1 MSETGSAQL
10 SGPGDP
16 YPPELDNAHPP
27 TPGSPALPESGDHH
41 APGLGT
47 GLRRRHMTMIAIGG
61 AIGAGLFVGSGS
73 VIRTAG
79 PAAIASYAAA
89 GLVVLCVLRALG
101 EMVVARPVAGSM
113 GEYARMAMGPFAGFT
128 VGWLYWY
135 LYVILVGAEAVAG
148 AAILA
153 NWIDLD
159 QWVLSA
165 GLLVVMTAVNL
176 VSVKS
181 FGEFEFWF
189 ASIKVVAI
197 VLFLVVGAAWV
208 FGLWPGSQPGFG
220 NLSAHGGFAPN
231 GIAGIF
237 SAIVVVMFAFGGT
250 EIVTVA
256 AAESKEPG
264 RAVARATNNVLW
276 RVGLFYVAAIFL
288 VVTILP
294 WNDAKVLQSPFVS
307 ALDHIGIPA
316 AGTIMQVVILTAV
329 LSVLNSA
336 IYVSS
341 RMLYVLTR
349 DGDAPA
355 SLVKL
360 NRRGVPARAVLL
372 GTIAAWGAVIASYV
386 SPDTVF
392 TFLVNS
398 IGVVLAFVYVAIMF
412 SQLRL
417 RARLRREDPAALTY
431 KLWGYPYVSWAVIIA
446 LFAVFAAMARNPDQR
461 NQLLA
466 STVSLLF
473 VMAIYPLRAR
483 FGRKPPVRE
492 VEILRH

>member
-1 MSETGSAQL
+1 MSETGSIQK
-10 SGPGDP
+10 
-16 YPPELDNAHPP
+16 PE
-27 TPGSPALPESGDHH
+27 PGSPLEPETGGALKPE
-41 APGLGT
+41 PGSVQLTEPGGEQQGLRT

-73 VIRTAG
+73 VIQTAG
-79 PAAIASYAAA
+79 PAAILSYAGA

-148 AAILA
+148 AAILG

-159 QWVLSA
+159 QWILSA
-165 GLLVVMTAVNL
+165 GLLIVMTVVNL

-197 VLFLVVGAAWV
+197 VAFLAIGLAWV
-208 FGLWPGSQPGFG
+208 FGLWPGSAAGFA
-220 NLSAHGGFAPN
+220 NLTGHGGFTPN
-231 GIAGIF
+231 GVGGVF

-264 RAVARATNNVLW
+264 PAVARATNNVLW
-276 RVGLFYVAAIFL
+276 RVGLFYVASIFL

-294 WNDAKVLQSPFVS
+294 WNDAKVLTSPFVS
-307 ALDHIGIPA
+307 ALEHIGIPA

-360 NRRGVPARAVLL
+360 NKRGVPARAVLL
-372 GTIAAWGAVIASYV
+372 GTVAAWGAVIASYV
-386 SPDTVF
+386 SPDQVF

-417 RARLRREDPAALTY
+417 RARLRREDPSALTY
-431 KLWGYPYVSWAVIIA
+431 RMWGYPYISWAVIIA
-446 LFAVFAAMARNPDQR
+446 LFAVFVAMARNPDQR
-461 NQLLA
+461 NQLIA
-466 STVSLLF
+466 STISLLA
-473 VMAIYPLRAR
+473 VMAIYPLRAK
-483 FGRKPPVRE
+483 FGRKKPVRD
-492 VEILRH
+492 VEILHH

>member
-1 MSETGSAQL
+1 M
-10 SGPGDP
+10 
-16 YPPELDNAHPP
+16 
-27 TPGSPALPESGDHH
+27 PESNTAVREGEQQ
-41 APGLGT
+41 GLRT

-73 VIRTAG
+73 VIQTAG
-79 PAAIASYAAA
+79 PAAILSYAAA
-89 GLVVLCVLRALG
+89 GLLVLCVLRALG
-101 EMVVARPVAGSM
+101 EMVVARPVAGSLA
-113 GEYARMAMGPFAGFT
+113 EYARMAMGPFAGFT

-135 LYVILVGAEAVAG
+135 LYVVLVGAEAVAG
-148 AAILA
+148 AAILSQ
-153 NWIDLD
+153 WIDLD

-165 GLLVVMTAVNL
+165 GLLIIMTAVNL

-197 VLFLVVGAAWV
+197 VLFLAVGLAWV
-208 FGLWPGSQPGFG
+208 FGLWPDADAGFH
-220 NLSAHGGFAPN
+220 NLTDHGGFAPN
-231 GIAGIF
+231 GIAGVF

-250 EIVTVA
+250 EIVSMA

-264 RAVARATNNVLW
+264 REVARATNNVLW
-276 RVGLFYVAAIFL
+276 RVGIFYVASIFL

-294 WNDAKVLQSPFVS
+294 WNDAKVLTSPFVS
-307 ALDHIGIPA
+307 TLDRIGIPA

-360 NRRGVPARAVLL
+360 NKRGVPARAVLL
-372 GTIAAWGAVIASYV
+372 GTVAAWGAVIASYI
-386 SPDTVF
+386 SPDKVF

-398 IGVVLAFVYVAIMF
+398 IGVILAFVYVAIMF
-412 SQLRL
+412 SQIRL
-417 RARLRREDPAALTY
+417 RARLRREDPSALTY
-431 KLWGYPYVSWAVIIA
+431 RMWGYPYLSWLVVAAIGV
-446 LFAVFAAMARNPDQR
+446 VFIAMARNPDQR
-461 NQLLA
+461 NQLIA

-473 VMAIYPLRAR
+473 VAALYPLRAR

-492 VEILRH
+492 VEVLHH

>member
-1 MSETGSAQL
+1 MSETL
-10 SGPGDP
+10 ST
-16 YPPELDNAHPP
+16 EQQ
-27 TPGSPALPESGDHH
+27 
-41 APGLGT
+41 GLRT
-47 GLRRRHMTMIAIGG
+47 GLRRRHMTMLAIGG

-73 VIRTAG
+73 VIGTAG
-79 PAAIASYAAA
+79 PAAILSYAAA
-89 GLVVLCVLRALG
+89 GLLVLCVMRALG
-101 EMVVARPVAGSM
+101 EMVVVRPVAGSLA
-113 GEYARMAMGPFAGFT
+113 EYARMSMGPFAGFT
-128 VGWLYWY
+128 IGWLYWY

-153 NWIDLD
+153 NWIDLP

-165 GLLVVMTAVNL
+165 ALLTLMTAVNL

-197 VLFLVVGAAWV
+197 VLFLVIGAAWV
-208 FGLWPGSQPGFG
+208 FGLWPDAESGFG
-220 NLSAHGGFAPN
+220 NLTAFGGFAPN
-231 GIAGIF
+231 GITGIF
-237 SAIVVVMFAFGGT
+237 SAIVIVMFAFGGT

-264 RAVARATNNVLW
+264 QAVARATNNVLW
-276 RVGLFYVAAIFL
+276 RVGLFYVASIFL

-294 WNDAKVLQSPFVS
+294 WNDAHVLQSPFVS
-307 ALDHIGIPA
+307 ALDHMGIPA

-355 SLVKL
+355 ALVKV
-360 NRRGVPARAVLL
+360 NSRGVPSRAVLL
-372 GTIAAWGAVIASYV
+372 GTVAAWGAVIASYV
-386 SPDTVF
+386 SPDQVF

-398 IGVVLAFVYVAIMF
+398 IGVVLAFVYVAIML

-417 RARLRREDPAALTY
+417 RARLRREDPSALTY
-431 KLWGYPYVSWAVIIA
+431 RMWGYPYISWAVIVAI
-446 LFAVFAAMARNPDQR
+446 LAVFVAMATNPDQR

-466 STVSLLF
+466 STISLLA
-473 VMAIYPLRAR
+473 VAALYPLRKR
-483 FGRKPPVRE
+483 FGKKPPVHE
-492 VEILRH
+492 VEVLRH

>member
-1 MSETGSAQL
+1 MSETTVTTEQ
-10 SGPGDP
+10 
-16 YPPELDNAHPP
+16 E
-27 TPGSPALPESGDHH
+27 
-41 APGLGT
+41 GLRP

-73 VIRTAG
+73 VIQTAG
-79 PAAIASYAAA
+79 PAAVLSYAAA
-89 GLVVLCVLRALG
+89 GLLVLCVLRALG
-101 EMVVARPVAGSM
+101 EMVVARPVAGSLA
-113 GEYARMAMGPFAGFT
+113 EYARLSMGPFAGFT

-148 AAILA
+148 AAILGE
-153 NWIDLD
+153 WVDLP

-165 GLLVVMTAVNL
+165 VLLVIMTAVNL

-197 VLFLVVGAAWV
+197 VLFLVLGAV
-208 FGLWPGSQPGFG
+208 YLFGLWPDADGGMH
-220 NLSAHGGFAPN
+220 NLTGHGGFFPN
-231 GIAGIF
+231 GITGVF
-237 SAIVVVMFAFGGT
+237 SAIVVVIFAFGGT

-276 RVGLFYVAAIFL
+276 RVGLFYVASIFL
-288 VVTILP
+288 VVCILP
-294 WNDAKVLQSPFVS
+294 WNDAEVLKSPFVS
-307 ALDHIGIPA
+307 ALDHMGVPA

-355 SLVKL
+355 ALVKV
-360 NRRGVPARAVLL
+360 NKRGVPARAVLL

-386 SPDTVF
+386 SPDKVF

-398 IGVVLAFVYVAIMF
+398 IGVVLAFVYIAIML
-412 SQLRL
+412 SQLKL
-417 RARLRREDPAALTY
+417 RARLRREDPSALTY
-431 KLWGYPYVSWAVIIA
+431 RMWGYPYLSWLVIIA
-446 LFAVFAAMARNPDQR
+446 IVAVFIAMARVPEQR

-466 STVSLLF
+466 STVSLL
-473 VMAIYPLRAR
+473 VVAAIYPLRAR
-483 FGRKPPVRE
+483 FGKQAPVRE
-492 VEILRH
+492 VEVLRH

>member
-1 MSETGSAQL
+1 MSEPVGAKVSETGAT
-10 SGPGDP
+10 PE
-16 YPPELDNAHPP
+16 PPQ
-27 TPGSPALPESGDHH
+27 
-41 APGLGT
+41 GLRT
-47 GLRRRHMTMIAIGG
+47 GLRRRHMTMIGIGG

-79 PAAIASYAAA
+79 PAAVLSYAAA

-113 GEYARMAMGPFAGFT
+113 GEYARLAMGPFAGFT

-148 AAILA
+148 AAILGA
-153 NWIDLD
+153 WIDLD

-165 GLLVVMTAVNL
+165 GLLVIMTAVNL
-176 VSVKS
+176 LSVKS

-197 VLFLVVGAAWV
+197 VGFLAVGLAWI
-208 FGLWPGSQPGFG
+208 FGLWPGSEAGFG
-220 NLSAHGGFAPN
+220 NLTGHGGFAPN
-231 GIAGIF
+231 GVTGIF

-256 AAESKEPG
+256 AAETTEPAK
-264 RAVARATNNVLW
+264 AVTRATNSVLW
-276 RVGLFYVAAIFL
+276 RVGLFYVASIFL

-355 SLVKL
+355 ALVKL
-360 NRRGVPARAVLL
+360 NKRGVPARAVLL
-372 GTIAAWGAVIASYV
+372 GTVAAWAAVIASYI
-386 SPDTVF
+386 SPDKVF

-431 KLWGYPYVSWAVIIA
+431 RMWGYPYLSWAVIIA
-446 LFAVFAAMARNPDQR
+446 LFAVFVAMARNPDQR
-461 NQLLA
+461 NQLIA
-466 STVSLLF
+466 STVSLLV
-473 VMAIYPLRAR
+473 VMAAYPLRAK

-492 VEILRH
+492 VEVLRH

>member
-1 MSETGSAQL
+1 MSETVSTEQQ
-10 SGPGDP
+10 
-16 YPPELDNAHPP
+16 
-27 TPGSPALPESGDHH
+27 
-41 APGLGT
+41 GLRT

-73 VIRTAG
+73 VIKTAG
-79 PAAIASYAAA
+79 PAAILSYAAA
-89 GLVVLCVLRALG
+89 GLLVLCVLRALG
-101 EMVVARPVAGSM
+101 EMVVARPVAGSLA
-113 GEYARMAMGPFAGFT
+113 EYARMAMGPFAGFT
-128 VGWLYWY
+128 IGWLYWY
-135 LYVILVGAEAVAG
+135 LYVILVGAEATAG

-159 QWVLSA
+159 PWVLSA
-165 GLLVVMTAVNL
+165 GLLIIMTAVNL

-197 VLFLVVGAAWV
+197 VLFLVIGLAWI
-208 FGLWPGSQPGFG
+208 FGLWPGAESGFHNLAG
-220 NLSAHGGFAPN
+220 NGGFAPN

-264 RAVARATNNVLW
+264 QAVARATNNVLW
-276 RVGLFYVAAIFL
+276 RVGLFYVASIFL

-307 ALDHIGIPA
+307 ALDHMGIPA

-355 SLVKL
+355 ALTKVNK
-360 NRRGVPARAVLL
+360 RGVPARAVLL
-372 GTIAAWGAVIASYV
+372 GTIAAWAAVVASYI
-386 SPDTVF
+386 SPDKVF

-398 IGVVLAFVYVAIMF
+398 IGVVLAFVYIAIMF

-417 RARLRREDPAALTY
+417 RARLRREDPSALTFRM
-431 KLWGYPYVSWAVIIA
+431 WGYPYISWAVVVAI
-446 LFAVFAAMARNPDQR
+446 LAVFVAMARNPDQR
-461 NQLLA
+461 NQLIA
-466 STVSLLF
+466 STISLL
-473 VMAIYPLRAR
+473 VVAAIYPLRAR

-492 VEILRH
+492 VEVLHH